1 MGDPT
6 EDSSGPRFIQKAE
19 VTSGRPHVSSA
30 FPICPHHPRPIAS
43 HRIYHVHR
51 SFGKVAPP
59 QGLCEM
65 SAAKSQCVPATLTPR
80 RRRFQERVLLDRLR
94 HYEGLLRQH
103 NIYFE
108 PLHPQAKQEP
118 VIADVPRDCERSETA
133 RAQTPVQSQAVDL
146 WQAISRVTLEP
157 EDDDGDSP
165 DVQADGVENAW
176 DHHVDQPEAN
186 DQTGDDL
193 LFGQPQANVNV
204 LALHPEQAQ
213 IFRLWQTYLENVNP
227 LLKVTH
233 TPTLQP
239 RIVDA
244 VSDLGDIHPT
254 LEALMFSIYCIAVMS
269 LADNECHRLLKSSKE
284 DLLARYRLG
293 CRQVLIK
300 CRPWQ
305 FTNVDGLTAVYLYL
319 VSVSPQTDPRS
330 LSSMLAAALRIAQR
344 MGLHNES
351 TYTRYTAVEAEMRRR
366 LWWSLVIFDHRMC
379 EMSDYK
385 VTTLTP
391 TWDCRIPLN
400 KPTEALFAV
409 VRSELADLIRHTTF
423 HINFVNPVLAAVA
436 KAKDPGHVSISADG
450 EMLTIQRA
458 IEEKYLAF
466 CDPADPLHF
475 MTIWTTR
482 GYLARN
488 RLLEHYARHLSSPAM
503 QQTDAQRNA
512 ALSYALE
519 MLECDTR
526 LRVSPLTCRYR
537 WLVDFHVPALAYIH
551 VLNDLRK
558 RPTESHAGKAWQAMS
573 ENYEARAMHP
583 KPSGQGVFT
592 VFARVVLQAWGAREI
607 FLRQRGMPVE
617 APQIVLDIRSKVGQT
632 SSGSSMVPSCSTG
645 EPSHSSIAIS
655 AHSEAIPA
663 QMNFTGH
670 SADGQAFPGP
680 DLGPSSFP
688 DVAGPPGMDIDIDQ
702 FWTAMDWRLMHTQ
715 AW

>member
-1 MGDPT
+1 MST
-6 EDSSGPRFIQKAE
+6 AE
-19 VTSGRPHVSSA
+19 
-30 FPICPHHPRPIAS
+30 
-43 HRIYHVHR
+43 
-51 SFGKVAPP
+51 
-59 QGLCEM
+59 
-65 SAAKSQCVPATLTPR
+65 SQCLPATLTPR

-94 HYEGLLRQH
+94 HYEGLLRLH
-103 NIYFE
+103 NINFE
-108 PLHPQAKQEP
+108 PLHPQAKQESL
-118 VIADVPRDCERSETA
+118 VTDVSRGRERSTA

-157 EDDDGDSP
+157 EEDDGDSP
-165 DVQADGVENAW
+165 EVQADGVENAW

-186 DQTGDDL
+186 DQIGDDL

-244 VSDLGDIHPT
+244 VSDLESIHPT

-269 LADNECHRLLKSSKE
+269 LTDNECHRLLRSSKE

-293 CRQVLIK
+293 CRQLLIK

-319 VSVSPQTDPRS
+319 VSVSPQSDPRS

-351 TYTRYTAVEAEMRRR
+351 TYARYTAVEAEMRRR

-400 KPTEALFAV
+400 VNDFEIRPDTNSCPPNSEKPTEALFAV

-436 KAKDPGHVSISADG
+436 KPKDPGLMSVSADG
-450 EMLTIQRA
+450 EMLTIQKA

-466 CDPADPLHF
+466 CDPADPLHY

-512 ALSYALE
+512 ALFYALE

-526 LRVSPLTCRYR
+526 LRVSPLTSRYR

-573 ENYEARAMHP
+573 ENYEARARHP

-607 FLRQRGMPVE
+607 FLRQRGMPVQT
-617 APQIVLDIRSKVGQT
+617 PQIVLDIRNKVGQT

-645 EPSHSSIAIS
+645 EPPHSSIAIS
-655 AHSEAIPA
+655 TNSETIPTE
-663 QMNFTGH
+663 MNFAGH

-688 DVAGPPGMDIDIDQ
+688 DVGGPPGMDIDIDQ